1 MEELKDVNRE
11 NAQLQKEE
19 GIYAQIRRSPLG
31 VALCMGPYNYPLN
44 ETFATLIP
52 AIIMGN
58 TVVFK
63 PARFGVLLIQP
74 LLELFREHFPKGVV
88 NVIYGEGKRSSVPSW
103 ETGKIDV
110 FAFIGTGG

>member
-1 MEELKDVNRE
+1 MQYIYDTMEELKDVNRE

-52 AIIMGN
+52 ALSWATRWCSN
-58 TVVFK
+58 PPV
-63 PARFGVLLIQP
+63 
-74 LLELFREHFPKGVV
+74 
-88 NVIYGEGKRSSVPSW
+88 SVCCSFSRCW
-103 ETGKIDV
+103 NYSESISQRAWST
-110 FAFIGTGG
+110 